1 MADTQ
6 TKDDESS
13 EENKERLELI
23 TGRQTA
29 AILMLLFDDD
39 EAARI
44 LERLEPEEVE
54 ALGEAMFS
62 VADVDAEQIDGSL
75 DRFLL
80 LTKTQS
86 MLAYKSDEKVGRVFR
101 QALGTSRAETMMNR
115 FAPKRPSDIAELL
128 KWIPVKDLA
137 ELVGNEAPQ
146 ISAVLITFMTPEG
159 AAELLQ
165 LLPQELQEDL
175 VYRVATLGPVSSS
188 AIAQVHALLENTTP
202 SAEEEV
208 APPVE
213 MGGVMDSASI
223 INNLPKQVSTAIL
236 KGVTRRNRK
245 LAKQIEDEMFVF
257 ADLMNLSK
265 KDIGSVVRKVD
276 TSILVPALR
285 GASADLKDMIFAA
298 MSKRAAETIQDEID
312 EAPPQPMEAVIDAQ
326 KGVIA
331 IAKVMLD
338 NGEITMS
345 TGGADYV

>member
-1 MADTQ
+1 MADAEAKEAENSEQ
-6 TKDDESS
+6 TEKQ
-13 EENKERLELI
+13 LELI

-39 EAARI
+39 EAAKI
-44 LERLEPEEVE
+44 LERLEPDEVE

-62 VADVDAEQIDGSL
+62 VADVEAEQIDGSL
-75 DRFLL
+75 DRFLF
-80 LTKTQS
+80 LTKNQS

-128 KWIPVKDLA
+128 KWMPAKDLA
-137 ELVGNEAPQ
+137 ELVSNEAPQ
-146 ISAVLITFMTPEG
+146 ISAVLMTFMTPEG

-165 LLPQELQEDL
+165 LLSQELQEDL
-175 VYRVATLGPVSSS
+175 VYRVATMGPVS
-188 AIAQVHALLENTTP
+188 ANAVAQVHALLKNNTP
-202 SAEEEV
+202 SEDEDI

-223 INNLPKQVSTAIL
+223 INNLPKQLSTAIL
-236 KGVTRRNRK
+236 KGVTKRDRK
-245 LAKQIEDEMFVF
+245 VAKQIEDEMFVF

-285 GASADLKDMIFAA
+285 GASAELKDVIFAA

-312 EAPPQPMEAVIDAQ
+312 DAPPQPMEEVISAQ

-345 TGGADYV
+345 NGGADYV

>member
-1 MADTQ
+1 MADTEA
-6 TKDDESS
+6 KDDESS
-13 EENKERLELI
+13 EENEERLELI

-80 LTKTQS
+80 LIKNQS

-137 ELVGNEAPQ
+137 ELVANEAPQ
-146 ISAVLITFMTPEG
+146 ISAVLMTFMTPEG

-175 VYRVATLGPVSSS
+175 VYRVATMGPVSSS
-188 AIAQVHALLENTTP
+188 AIAQVHSLLKNTTP

-223 INNLPKQVSTAIL
+223 INNLPKQVSTTIL

-245 LAKQIEDEMFVF
+245 IAKQIEDEMFVF

>member
-1 MADTQ
+1 MADTATQ
-6 TKDDESS
+6 ETEAVDEN
-13 EENKERLELI
+13 EERLELI

-39 EAARI
+39 EAAKI

-75 DRFLL
+75 DRFLF
-80 LTKTQS
+80 LTKNQS

-128 KWIPVKDLA
+128 KWMPVKDLA
-137 ELVGNEAPQ
+137 ELVSNEAPQ
-146 ISAVLITFMTPEG
+146 ISAVLITFMTPEN
-159 AAELLQ
+159 AAEMLQ
-165 LLPQELQEDL
+165 LLPPELQEDL
-175 VYRVATLGPVSSS
+175 VYRVATLGPVSAN
-188 AIAQVHALLENTTP
+188 AITQVHALLENNTP
-202 SAEEEV
+202 SEQEET

-223 INNLPKQVSTAIL
+223 VNNLPKQMTTAIL
-236 KGVTRRNRK
+236 KGVTKRNRK
-245 LAKQIEDEMFVF
+245 IAKQIEDEMFVF

-285 GASADLKDMIFAA
+285 GASPELKDVIFAA

-312 EAPPQPMEAVIDAQ
+312 DAPPQPMEEVIGAQ

-331 IAKVMLD
+331 IAKLMLD

>member
-1 MADTQ
+1 MVEAATQ
-6 TKDDESS
+6 VDETS
-13 EENKERLELI
+13 EENEERLELI

-39 EAARI
+39 EAAQI

-62 VADVDAEQIDGSL
+62 VADVDAIQIDGSL

-80 LTKTQS
+80 LTKNQS

-101 QALGTSRAETMMNR
+101 QALGNSRAETMMNR
-115 FAPKRPSDIAELL
+115 IAPKRPSDIAELL
-128 KWIPVKDLA
+128 KWMPVKDLA
-137 ELVGNEAPQ
+137 ELVANEAPQ
-146 ISAVLITFMTPEG
+146 ISAVLITFMSPES
-159 AAELLQ
+159 AAEMLQ

-175 VYRVATLGPVSSS
+175 VYRVATLGPVSAN
-188 AIAQVHALLENTTP
+188 AIAQVHAILENNTP
-202 SAEEEV
+202 SDEEDT

-223 INNLPKQVSTAIL
+223 INNLPKQLSTAIL
-236 KGVTRRNRK
+236 KGVTKRNRK
-245 LAKQIEDEMFVF
+245 IAKQIEDEMFVF

-285 GASADLKDMIFAA
+285 GASPELKDVIFAA

-312 EAPPQPMEAVIDAQ
+312 DAPPQPIEEVLGAQ

-345 TGGADYV
+345 AGGADYV